1 MSTKIYNGLCI
12 YSTSH
17 QDIQKVIDGY
27 REIEIKN
34 LTKKFYQ
41 NLIEFYFRF
50 KSYQEDLKVTLE
62 SYSSFYK
69 LKGDRIYENKLINI
83 YSTIFDYYSE
93 FPDSDYLA
101 INDIDSTLW
110 FRTIEDKTLFYISGD
125 NEVYKSMLKLE
136 NVFEYGYWNNTDKPD
151 DVKQSDWKKRASD
164 WDFLY
169 DLSDSMASVK
179 QKFQSFKIIHKN
191 NNLEEILKVIPS
203 SKSKIIELF
212 FSYYLNSEKSRK
224 EKVEEG
230 LKNSSFSE
238 YFSVERESKK
248 FLTEHNILNNEEFI
262 ELVKTIKDQQILEE
276 ILYKKF
282 KIENLNKEE
291 S

>member
-34 LTKKFYQ
+34 IIKKFYK

-50 KSYQEDLKVTLE
+50 KSYQEDLQVTLK

-69 LKGDRIYENKLINI
+69 LKGDRLYENKLINI

-230 LKNSSFSE
+230 LKNSSFSA
-238 YFSVERESKK
+238 YFSVESESKK

-282 KIENLNKEE
+282 KIENSNKEE